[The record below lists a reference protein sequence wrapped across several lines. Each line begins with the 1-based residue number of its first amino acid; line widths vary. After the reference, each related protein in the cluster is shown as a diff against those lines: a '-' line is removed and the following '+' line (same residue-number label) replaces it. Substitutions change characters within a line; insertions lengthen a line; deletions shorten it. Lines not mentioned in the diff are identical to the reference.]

1 MAKITID
8 GLEPNQVLT
17 VSLHDLVYEE
27 PEGDD
32 PEEILPEEEARIAN
46 LVGLPKKTAWLLRQ
60 KCVNDA
66 IEK

>member
-17 VSLHDLVYEE
+17 VSLHDLMYEE

-46 LVGLPKKTAWLLRQ
+46 LVGLPKKTA
-60 KCVNDA
+60 
-66 IEK
+66 